1 MSAKLCFFKNSY
13 QVSPHLAGALRGLAA
28 VSGVP
33 AVSGIDVTVVVAG
46 NKIICVRSTVL
57 K

>member
-28 VSGVP
+28 VSGIP
-33 AVSGIDVTVVVAG
+33 TISGSTVTVVVAG
-46 NKIICVRSTVL
+46 NKIICVRSIEL